1 MKIAW
6 MLKKSRVSLVATIG
20 CLYLAV
26 SMVNATTGQAPQR
39 LGGEGLGS
47 EGIGSEGIGS
57 EGFDQQQFNDQEEMR
72 ASFEART
79 NRGGETGAVGEAVP
93 QLTPMVAGEG
103 FLAFATA
110 DGAGGQLVTL
120 IHGESM
126 RMVVHR
132 VSAEGE
138 IKFLSSR
145 PLKQDFEVQYN
156 VTEPTPAA
164 IERLMREP

>member
-1 MKIAW
+1 MMKIAW
-6 MLKKSRVSLVATIG
+6 MLNKSRLSLVATIG
-20 CLYLAV
+20 CLYLAA
-26 SMVNATTGQAPQR
+26 SIVNATTGQSPQR
-39 LGGEGLGS
+39 LGGERLG
-47 EGIGSEGIGS
+47 G
-57 EGFDQQQFNDQEEMR
+57 EGFNQQQFNEQEEMR
-72 ASFEART
+72 ASLETRA
-79 NRGGETGAVGEAVP
+79 NRGGESGTVGEAVP

>member
-1 MKIAW
+1 MMKKAW

-39 LGGEGLGS
+39 LGGG
-47 EGIGSEGIGS
+47 
-57 EGFDQQQFNDQEEMR
+57 GFNQQQFNEQQEMQ

-79 NRGGETGAVGEAVP
+79 NRGGEAGAVGEAVP